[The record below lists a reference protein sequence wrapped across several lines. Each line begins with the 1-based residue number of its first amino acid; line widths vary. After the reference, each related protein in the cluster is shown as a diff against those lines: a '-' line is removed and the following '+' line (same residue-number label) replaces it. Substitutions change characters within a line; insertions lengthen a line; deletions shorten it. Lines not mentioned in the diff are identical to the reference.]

1 MSIKDQLINDIKLL
15 PDHTLQAVSIIV
27 REIVTLNAKEKEDEL
42 EEIRQRR
49 ADAFGSMKGKIWM
62 SDDFDAPLEDM
73 REYME

>member
-15 PDHTLQAVSIIV
+15 PEHTLQAVSIIV
-27 REIVTLNAKEKEDEL
+27 REIVTLNTKEKENEL